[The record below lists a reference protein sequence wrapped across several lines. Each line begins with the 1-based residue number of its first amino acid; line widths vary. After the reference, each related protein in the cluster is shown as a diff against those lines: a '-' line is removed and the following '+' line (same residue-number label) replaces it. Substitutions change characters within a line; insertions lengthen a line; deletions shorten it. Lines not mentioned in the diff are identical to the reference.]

1 MAENGNNADELR
13 KYLDPAVLARIR
25 GLDLRTR
32 LIVEGFLVGMHRSPY
47 QGLSVEF
54 HQHREYVPGDEIKHL
69 DWKVWAR
76 NDRFYVKQ
84 YEEDTN
90 LRCTLLLD
98 ASRSMRYGEKRGGA
112 SKFDVACTLAASLA
126 YLLNRQQD
134 AVGLVTFDV
143 DVRRNLPARSSTPH
157 LNTVFGAL
165 EETRP
170 DDRTDVAAVF
180 PRLAGEIR
188 RRGMVVLISDLL
200 ADLPALEA
208 GLRRFRARRHE
219 VVVFHVLHD
228 EELTFPFRD
237 NTLFRGLEVDAEILT
252 EPPALRHAY
261 LENLQRFISRIRR
274 LCADNG
280 IDYVLL
286 NTKDPLDAGL
296 SGYLAF
302 RRRTATARAATR
314 L

>member
-1 MAENGNNADELR
+1 MAEPVAR
-13 KYLDPAVLARIR
+13 KYLDPKVINRISR
-25 GLDLRTR
+25 LDLRAR
-32 LIVEGFLVGMHRSPY
+32 LIVEGFLTGLHRSPY
-47 QGLSVEF
+47 HGYSVEF
-54 HQHREYVPGDEIKHL
+54 AQHREYVPGDEIKHL

-76 NDRFYVKQ
+76 NDRYYVKQ

-98 ASRSMRYGEKRGGA
+98 ASRSMRYGAPGGGRRRGV
-112 SKFDVACTLAASLA
+112 SKFDYARTLAASLA

-143 DVRRNLPARSSTPH
+143 AVRRHLPARTSAPH
-157 LNTVFGAL
+157 LNAIFRAL
-165 EETRP
+165 DEAAP

-180 PRLAGEIR
+180 PQLAEEIR

-200 ADLPALEA
+200 ADPGALET
-208 GLRRFRARRHE
+208 GLKRFRARRHE
-219 VVVFHVLHD
+219 VVVFQILHH

-237 NTLFRGLEVDAEILT
+237 NTLFRGLETEAEILT
-252 EPPALRHAY
+252 EPPALRKAY
-261 LENLQRFISRIRR
+261 LENLQRFLGRIRR

-286 NTKDPLDAGL
+286 DTADPLDAGL

-302 RRRTATARAATR
+302 RRRTAGARAATG